1 VHIITDL
8 GQGGAEAVLWQLV
21 SSTRG
26 RFQHEVVSLHQEGV
40 YAQPLREQ
48 GIGVTVLGM
57 PRGRVTRTGL
67 TRLGQTLDSFR
78 PHVMQTYLDHAN
90 LIGGVAARF
99 TGAPPVIWG
108 VHATDLGAL
117 RSSWKTRIVR
127 RLCALL
133 SYRVPRT
140 IVLAA
145 HSSATLYA
153 HLGFSTSRMQVIP
166 NGVDPQRFHADPEGG
181 ARLRQEW
188 GVTPDEVL
196 IGCVARFDPLK
207 DHQTLLRSLQRLRG
221 RGLVFRCA
229 LVGTGMDL
237 NNTELQREIE
247 RCGVRAQLIL
257 AGRRCDIPAVMNAL
271 DLHVLSSRA
280 ECMPLA
286 VLEAMAC
293 GTPCVVTDVGDAA
306 RIVGNTGWVARA
318 RDPQSLAQALTSAL
332 HERATAGLA
341 QRASA
346 CRERVLGEYTQEG
359 MVSQY
364 SRLWEKSAGAVS

>member
-1 VHIITDL
+1 M
-8 GQGGAEAVLWQLV
+8 
-21 SSTRG
+21 SSTRAG
-26 RFQHEVVSLHQEGV
+26 FQHEVVSLHQEGV

-57 PRGRVTRTGL
+57 PRGHVTRAGL
-67 TRLGQTLDSFR
+67 TRLGRTLNTFR
-78 PHVMQTYLDHAN
+78 PHVVQTYLDHAN

-99 TGAPPVIWG
+99 AGAAPVIWG

-127 RLCALL
+127 RLCAVL
-133 SYRVPRT
+133 SYRLPRT

-145 HSSATLYA
+145 HSSAALYA

-166 NGVDPQRFHADPEGG
+166 NGVDPQRFHADPGAG

-188 GVTPDEVL
+188 SVSPDEVL

-221 RGLVFRCA
+221 RGPVFRCA

-237 NNTELQREIE
+237 DNTELQLEIE

-257 AGRRCDIPAVMNAL
+257 AGRRSDIPAVMNAL

-318 RDPQSLAQALTSAL
+318 RDPQSLAQALASAL

-341 QRASA
+341 SRASA
-346 CRERVLGEYTQEG
+346 CRERVLGEYTQES

-364 SRLWEKSAGAVS
+364 SRLWEKSAGALPE